1 MSGIVMP
8 VRESEHMNSEETE
21 RWSPGRGVWLT
32 AGAIVA
38 IELLLSARYGF
49 HRDELYFIM
58 AGRRLDWGFVDQ
70 PPLTPLL
77 ARLADTVGGVSPVA
91 LRVLPALAIGAVVVF
106 AALTARRFGAGYRGQ
121 LFAGMSAGGAGYALA
136 VGHLLSTATFDYLLS
151 AVALWLL
158 VGLLDGDDPRRW
170 VLLGVVV
177 GIGLENKNLIGVL
190 AAVVLLALLATPQRR
205 VLVSVWPWVGAG
217 VAFLI
222 ALPTLLWQT
231 AHDFPQL
238 EMARA
243 LSDRSDGPVAFVL
256 EQIGLLSIVLVVPVV
271 FGWWRLLRSPDMRQW
286 RAIAIAFGLIF
297 VFYLITG
304 GKSYYVAGMYPVLLA
319 AGGRWF
325 DDLRDGRREQMFS
338 SARIA
343 IVVGAFIAL
352 PLVPAS
358 WVSHV
363 DLTGELGETV
373 GWPQLI
379 DQVSAVYQSIP
390 ENQRSATA
398 IFTGSYGEAGAVDVL
413 GADAGLPSASSGHN
427 SYWLWGPP
435 ETHGPIIGVGYVET
449 TLRSICPDLQR
460 VGTITNPYG
469 VENEEAGLPLLLC
482 LDPDRQLADIW
493 PDVRHYN

>member
-1 MSGIVMP
+1 
-8 VRESEHMNSEETE
+8 
-21 RWSPGRGVWLT
+21 
-32 AGAIVA
+32 
-38 IELLLSARYGF
+38 
-49 HRDELYFIM
+49 
-58 AGRRLDWGFVDQ
+58 
-70 PPLTPLL
+70 
-77 ARLADTVGGVSPVA
+77 
-91 LRVLPALAIGAVVVF
+91 
-106 AALTARRFGAGYRGQ
+106 
-121 LFAGMSAGGAGYALA
+121 
-136 VGHLLSTATFDYLLS
+136 
-151 AVALWLL
+151 
-158 VGLLDGDDPRRW
+158 
-170 VLLGVVV
+170 
-177 GIGLENKNLIGVL
+177 
-190 AAVVLLALLATPQRR
+190 
-205 VLVSVWPWVGAG
+205 
-217 VAFLI
+217 
-222 ALPTLLWQT
+222 
-231 AHDFPQL
+231 
-238 EMARA
+238 
-243 LSDRSDGPVAFVL
+243 
-256 EQIGLLSIVLVVPVV
+256 
-271 FGWWRLLRSPDMRQW
+271 
-286 RAIAIAFGLIF
+286 AIAFGLIF

-363 DLTGELGETV
+363 DVTGELGETV

-413 GADAGLPSASSGHN
+413 GADAGLPAASSGHN